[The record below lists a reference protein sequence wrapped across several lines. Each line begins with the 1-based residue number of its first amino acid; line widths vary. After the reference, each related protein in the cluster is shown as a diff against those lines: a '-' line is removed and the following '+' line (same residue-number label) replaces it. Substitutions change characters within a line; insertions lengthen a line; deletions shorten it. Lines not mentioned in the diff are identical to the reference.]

1 MKPDELLKKLA
12 SFEAKGQVISA
23 DSRRA
28 AMNAISGKKFAGH
41 AVFSVKNGVRVQGP
55 RARAVAQRLADISGN
70 AATKELKEGLK

>member
-28 AMNAISGKKFAGH
+28 AMNAISGKNLQVTLYFRSKTGFECKVLGRVLLHKGLLTLAGTLLQK
-41 AVFSVKNGVRVQGP
+41 S
-55 RARAVAQRLADISGN
+55 
-70 AATKELKEGLK
+70 